1 MRRRKAPG
9 NDACPAAYASRL
21 TKAAGED
28 EADAWSGCR
37 IRQMDKLCRETNSC
51 SGTPKASFMT
61 RTSTALGVSI
71 LFLLLSAA
79 AADPGPLNLW
89 YEKPAS
95 KWTEALPVGN
105 GHLGAMVF
113 GGTSEARYQF
123 NHDTLFSGEPHDY
136 AHRGAAKF
144 LPQLRE
150 LLFDGR
156 QQEAQQL
163 GNQEFMSINT
173 RGENRQEA
181 YQPFG
186 DLLLQFP
193 GHEHVKNYH
202 RQLDIDQAIASLR
215 YQLEGV
221 TYWRQVFASHPDDAI
236 VVRLE
241 ADQPGKISCTVSLSS
256 PHAETATVTQG
267 NNALVMNG
275 QVENGETRF
284 QARLIVR
291 TDGGSTTATDG
302 RIHITDADAAT
313 LILVGASSFVN
324 YRDISGDP
332 DARNGQTL
340 ERIGNKSYAA
350 MRDAHVADHQNLF
363 RRVSL
368 DLGLTERA
376 NVPTDQR
383 LKSFGPEDP
392 QLVAL
397 FFQYGRYLLIA
408 SSRPGSQPA
417 NLQGIWNE
425 SKQPPW
431 DSKWTI
437 NINTEMNYWPAE
449 MTNLAECHQPLF
461 DALKD
466 LSQTGATVAKEHYG
480 ARGWVVHHNFDLWR
494 GAAPI
499 NNANH
504 GIWPTG
510 GAWLCQHLWW
520 HYLYSGDEQYLADT
534 AYPLMRGAALFF
546 VDYLVEDPKGEKGW
560 LVSGP
565 SNSPERGGLV
575 MGPTMDHQIIRYLF
589 LSTAAAAK
597 QLDVDHELQTQLT
610 EMAARIAPNQIGS
623 KGQLKEWFYT
633 EAPDTTHRHVS
644 HLWGLHPGKEIHPL
658 TTPDLAE
665 ACRATLRLRGDGGTG
680 WSKAWKINF
689 WARLLDG
696 DHAYKMLAEALRG
709 NTYPNLFDAHPPFQ
723 IDGNFG
729 ATAGITEML
738 LQSQLGQ
745 LHLLPALPSDL
756 PDGHVK
762 GLRGQGGFEVEIKW
776 SAGQLVNANVRS
788 LLGNTAKIRIGTND
802 DVRAIPTK
810 KGETYHIRP

>member
-1 MRRRKAPG
+1 MTDTRTIPWLGTLGLLFSTAVF
-9 NDACPAAYASRL
+9 
-21 TKAAGED
+21 
-28 EADAWSGCR
+28 ADADS
-37 IRQMDKLCRETNSC
+37 MKLR
-51 SGTPKASFMT
+51 
-61 RTSTALGVSI
+61 
-71 LFLLLSAA
+71 
-79 AADPGPLNLW
+79 

-95 KWTEALPVGN
+95 KWVEALPVGN

-123 NHDTLFSGEPHDY
+123 NHDTLFSGKPHDY
-136 AHRGAAKF
+136 AHEGAVKV
-144 LPQLRE
+144 LPQLRK

-156 QQEAQQL
+156 QEEAHQL
-163 GNQEFMSINT
+163 GNQKFMSINT
-173 RGENRQEA
+173 RGQNRQEA

-186 DLLLQFP
+186 DLTLRFP
-193 GHEHVKNYH
+193 AHKNVEKY
-202 RQLDIDQAIASLR
+202 RRELDIDQAIASVK
-215 YQLEGV
+215 YQAGGV
-221 TYWRQVFASHPDDAI
+221 TYLREVFASHPDDAI

-241 ADQPGKISCTVSLSS
+241 ADQPGKISCIISLSS
-256 PHAETATVTQG
+256 PHSDTTTAPEGTNT
-267 NNALVMNG
+267 LVLNG
-275 QVENGETRF
+275 KVENGETRF
-284 QARLIVR
+284 QARLVVR
-291 TDGGSTTATDG
+291 TSGGSTDATDG
-302 RIHITDADAAT
+302 RLEIADADSAT

-332 DARNGQTL
+332 DARNRQTL
-340 ERIGNKSYAA
+340 ERIGDKSYAA
-350 MRDAHVADHQNLF
+350 MRNAHTADHQKLF

-368 DLGLTERA
+368 DLGSTDRA
-376 NVPTDQR
+376 QLPTDQR
-383 LKSFGPEDP
+383 LKPFGPADP
-392 QLVAL
+392 QLAAL

-408 SSRPGSQPA
+408 SSRPGGQPA

-425 SKQPPW
+425 SKTPPW
-431 DSKWTI
+431 ESKWTI

-449 MTNLAECHQPLF
+449 MCNLAECHEPLF

-466 LSQTGATVAKEHYG
+466 LSQSGARVAKEHYG

-504 GIWPTG
+504 GIWVTG

-520 HYLYSGDEQYLADT
+520 HYLYNGDEEFLADT

-546 VDYLVEDPKGEKGW
+546 VDYLIDDPRDGKW

-597 QLDVDHELQTQLT
+597 VLDVDRELQQQLT
-610 EMAARIAPNQIGS
+610 EMATRIAPNQVGS
-623 KGQLKEWFYT
+623 KGQLKEWFYV

-644 HLWGLHPGKEIHPL
+644 HLWGLHPGDEIHPR
-658 TTPDLAE
+658 TTPELAE

-709 NTYPNLFDAHPPFQ
+709 NTFPNLFDAHPPFQ

-738 LQSQLGQ
+738 LQSHLGE
-745 LHLLPALPSDL
+745 LHLLPALPSAL
-756 PDGHVK
+756 AMGHIK
-762 GLRGQGGFEVEIKW
+762 GLRAQGGFEVDIEW
-776 SAGQLVNANVRS
+776 SDGELVQANVRS
-788 LLGNTAKIRIGTND
+788 LFGNTAKIRIGNSD
-802 DVRAIPTK
+802 EVRDVPTE
-810 KGETYHIRP
+810 KGKTYNIQP